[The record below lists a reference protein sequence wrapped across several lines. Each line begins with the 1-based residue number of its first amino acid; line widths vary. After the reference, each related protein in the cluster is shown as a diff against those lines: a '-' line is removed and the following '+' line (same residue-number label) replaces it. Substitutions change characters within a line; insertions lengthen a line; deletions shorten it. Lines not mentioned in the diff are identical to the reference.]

1 LYKRS
6 NFNFGGVIGVLG
18 LGPGI
23 DWFMLWD
30 LEEWINVEENRVFS
44 F

>member
-6 NFNFGGVIGVLG
+6 NFNFGSVIGVLG
-18 LGPGI
+18 LGI
-23 DWFMLWD
+23 DWFVLWD